1 MISLLIGW
9 AAVIVA
15 AAASGI
21 VRDLLAS
28 IFRRPRKT
36 SMFVEVDGKRIE
48 VSGPSLKEVA
58 AAIDEYVRVAGLA
71 NERVRQ
77 DNSGPSDE
85 TPEVPPDDTP
95 SSQNTIY
102 NISTFTGGVSTVQ
115 SSSTQGT
122 PGGAGGGSGE

>member
-1 MISLLIGW
+1 
-9 AAVIVA
+9 
-15 AAASGI
+15 
-21 VRDLLAS
+21 
-28 IFRRPRKT
+28 
-36 SMFVEVDGKRIE
+36 MFVEVDGKRIE